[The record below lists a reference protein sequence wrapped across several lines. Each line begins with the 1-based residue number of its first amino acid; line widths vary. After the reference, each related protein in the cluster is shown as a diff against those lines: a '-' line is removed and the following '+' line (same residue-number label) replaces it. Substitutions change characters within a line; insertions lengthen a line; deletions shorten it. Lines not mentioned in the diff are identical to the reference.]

1 MDTRATG
8 TPVVHASNPQSST
21 AKCPRSV
28 WVLTAYGI
36 SGLALFGVLTYYF
49 ASYIAH

>member
-8 TPVVHASNPQSST
+8 TPAVNASNPQSSA
-21 AKCPRSV
+21 AKTPRSV
-28 WVLTAYGI
+28 WVLTVYGI